1 MAVKELRKGV
11 LALKLRDF
19 TFNNNYTQYRDYL
32 EEFKKGKHNVDE
44 NFFLIEAL
52 ALALYR
58 PIILISTL
66 AKHRSNP
73 ILKFNPESTKPP
85 LIMAVHKKDNIIY
98 FVPFFLN

>member
-32 EEFKKGKHNVDE
+32 EEFKKGQHNVDE

-98 FVPFFLN
+98 FV